1 VRALIQNI
9 LIEPAL
15 LRLLWAIVSELHE
28 PEVLSLPDA
37 ELSQLLYQQVSGR
50 TALNPEQNHS
60 LAHYISSKLMLI
72 RDVAETH

>member
-37 ELSQLLYQQVSGR
+37 ELSQLLYKQVSGR

-60 LAHYISSKLMLI
+60 LASYISSKLMLI
-72 RDVAETH
+72 RDIAETR